1 MSCLATFKTT
11 SAALMFERACRS
23 SGISARIAPVPRSLS
38 SSCGL
43 ACEFPC
49 EMKDKIEE
57 IVNMKKIH
65 VAGYHELNSQA

>member
-11 SAALMFERACRS
+11 SAALMFERTCRS
-23 SGISARIAPVPRSLS
+23 SGIEARIAPVPRKLS

-49 EMKDKIEE
+49 GLKEKVEE
-57 IVNMKKIH
+57 IANGKKIQ
-65 VAGYHELNSQA
+65 VAGYHEIEE

>member
-11 SAALMFERACRS
+11 SAALMFERTCRS

-49 EMKDKIEE
+49 DMREKVEE
-57 IVNMKKIH
+57 IANSKKIQ
-65 VAGYHELNSQA
+65 VAGYHEISE

>member
-11 SAALMFERACRS
+11 SAALMFERTCRGA
-23 SGISARIAPVPRSLS
+23 GIAARIAPVPRKLS

-49 EMKDKIEE
+49 DMRDKIQE
-57 IVNMKKIH
+57 IAEDKKIQ
-65 VAGYHELNSQA
+65 VTGYHNVIE

>member
-11 SAALMFERACRS
+11 SAALMFERTCRS

-49 EMKDKIEE
+49 DLRDKVEE
-57 IVNMKKIH
+57 IATSKKIS
-65 VAGYHELNSQA
+65 VAGYHSILE

>member
-11 SAALMFERACRS
+11 SAALMFERTCRGS
-23 SGISARIAPVPRSLS
+23 RISARIAPVPRSLS

-49 EMKDKIEE
+49 EMRKEVEE
-57 IVNMKKIH
+57 IANSKKIS
-65 VAGYHELNSQA
+65 VAGYHEISE